1 MVFTKK
7 SSKKRP
13 APAQDGPK
21 SKRLHVESGN
31 SKADN
36 KKRSRPVT
44 QPLDAQDPDS
54 ESQGDDIDVE
64 EEEEEEGDLDDHEE
78 KEDENESA
86 MQVDARTDENK
97 IPKDPNGMSPTYIN
111 PSKRKEKKLTLL
123 IPNEQPLA
131 NLTKLKNC
139 YKTNVEQPNRILH
152 S

>member
-13 APAQDGPK
+13 APAQDGPN
-21 SKRLHVESGN
+21 SKRLHLESGN

-54 ESQGDDIDVE
+54 ESQEEDIDVE
-64 EEEEEEGDLDDHEE
+64 EEEEGEEDLDDHEE

-86 MQVDARTDENK
+86 MQVDSTTDEYK
-97 IPKDPNGMSPTYIN
+97 IPKDPNGVYIN
-111 PSKRKEKKLTLL
+111 PSKRREKKLTLL